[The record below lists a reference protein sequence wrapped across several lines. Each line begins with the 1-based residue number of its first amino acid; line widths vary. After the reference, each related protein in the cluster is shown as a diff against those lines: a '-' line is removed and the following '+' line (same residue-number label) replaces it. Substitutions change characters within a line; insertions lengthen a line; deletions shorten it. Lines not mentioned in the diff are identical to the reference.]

1 MEIFKHVLSI
11 TIYLIPHGKDK
22 KKINIYLEFK
32 NYMAYGAEDKPYRLL
47 SCKITL
53 YIIYRFI
60 KQ

>member
-1 MEIFKHVLSI
+1 MVKIKN
-11 TIYLIPHGKDK
+11 KK

-32 NYMAYGAEDKPYRLL
+32 NKMAYGAEYKLYLFI

-60 KQ
+60 KQLTYIMLS